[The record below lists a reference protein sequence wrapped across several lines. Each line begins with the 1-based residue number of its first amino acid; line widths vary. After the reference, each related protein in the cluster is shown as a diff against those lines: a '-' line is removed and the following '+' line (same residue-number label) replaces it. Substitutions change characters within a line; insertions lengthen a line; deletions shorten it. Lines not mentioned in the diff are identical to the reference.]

1 MPNLISTQSSSLMR
15 VPNISRSGAGSY
27 AKVNTNRQT
36 RYEARGRRRWGDW
49 DDFLAIPLPLLWLD
63 EAYAE
68 AALFDVEE
76 AIEAAPIIGL
86 WP

>member
-1 MPNLISTQSSSLMR
+1 MPNLISMRSSSLMR

-27 AKVNTNRQT
+27 SKVNTNRQT
-36 RYEARGRRRWGDW
+36 RHEARGRRRWGDW

-68 AALFDVEE
+68 AALFEAEE